1 MIKVEKFE
9 VVMKRMLD
17 RIPPSFDKR
26 EGSVLWL
33 ALAPSA
39 AEIVQLQ
46 IDSVARLN
54 EGFADTASYVYL
66 RRRAKERGLY
76 PFEPTNSI
84 LKVEF
89 NQDVPLGSRF
99 GKEDLT
105 YTVVE
110 KLEVDF
116 EYKIICEQ
124 KGTKGNDYFGTI
136 IPLQYIDGLEVA
148 EITEILIPARDL
160 ENIEDFRQRYYDSF
174 KSEAFGGN
182 IQDYKEKTLSIAG
195 VGSTR
200 IIPIWNGGGTVKVLI
215 LDGEYN
221 KPSELLIE
229 NVQNELD
236 PVGYSGLGY
245 GLAPIGHVVTVE
257 GVNELLINVKS
268 DIILDVG
275 KNWESVKPQIETSLN
290 DYFLELKESWS
301 SEDIVVRLSQVENKI
316 LNVDGVI
323 DISNTRL
330 NTEPYNL
337 TLSINE
343 IPKLGD
349 ITNG

>member
-17 RIPPSFDKR
+17 RIPSSFDKR
-26 EGSVLWL
+26 EGSVIWL

-54 EGFADTASYVYL
+54 ESYADTASYPYL
-66 RRRAKERGLY
+66 RRRASERGIY
-76 PFEPTNSI
+76 PFEPTNAI
-84 LKVEF
+84 LKAKF
-89 NQDVPLGSRF
+89 NQDIPLGSRF

-105 YTVVE
+105 YVVVE
-110 KLEVDF
+110 KLEVNYD
-116 EYKIICEQ
+116 YKIICEQ
-124 KGTKGNDYFGTI
+124 KGTQGNDYFGTI
-136 IPLQYIDGLEVA
+136 IPLQYLEGLEVA

-160 ENIEDFRQRYYDSF
+160 EYIEDFRQRYYDSF

-182 IQDYKEKTLSIAG
+182 IQDYKDKTLSIEG

-200 IIPIWNGGGTVKVLI
+200 IIPIWNGGGTVKVII
-215 LDGEYN
+215 LDGELN

-229 NVQNELD
+229 TVQNKLD
-236 PVGYSGLGY
+236 PVSHPGLGY
-245 GLAPIGHVVTVE
+245 GLAPIGHIVTVV

-275 KNWESVKPQIETSLN
+275 KNWESVKPQIENSLN
-290 DYFLELKESWS
+290 DYFLELKQNWK
-301 SEDIVVRLSQVENKI
+301 DDNIIVRLSQVENRI

-323 DISNTRL
+323 DISDTRL